1 MIVINRIKN
10 CVDLYHPNKLTY
22 RNIYPLIDEVSSR
35 AVNSGLAVY
44 AKVYQSS
51 SKPSIPDTIRFELV
65 YPGPEEKDMGYL
77 DLLKT
82 IIVSAFDKI

>member
-22 RNIYPLIDEVSSR
+22 QNIFPIIDSVSSR
-35 AVNSGLAVY
+35 AVNSGLGVY
-44 AKVYQSS
+44 AKVYKSS